1 MMSDRIAAYVDKVYA
16 YAVKK
21 TFSDEEAAELS
32 QEILYTAV
40 RELPRLRDESRFEP
54 WLWSLAQNVAKSFRR
69 KQGKQRAMFSYDI
82 PEDLAYEEDTDSENE
97 ELYALLRRKIAMLSA
112 IYREII
118 LLYYYDGLSTKQISE
133 HLKIP
138 EGTVTWRLSE
148 ARNKLKKECSTMEDF
163 TLKPVKLRIDIY
175 GSGNFGC
182 DVPFPDVYIND
193 ALSQNILYFCYEEAQ
208 SIEEISKLCGVPAYY
223 VEDRIENLM
232 KREAVVRAGKDKYR
246 TDFIIWSD
254 KYGIYCEQTAEKAL
268 MPIMDKL
275 LLALKS
281 IAAEAGGINFYQAGK
296 SAADLFFLY
305 GILAFETERKKF
317 CRLPYPEIKEKYDGN
332 AWCYLGNMET
342 GAHKRIKLTT
352 LHCGNE
358 GVRGRYTHTVYCGFA
373 GLPRREMMFNKQIDA
388 CIDILRTGHSD
399 DRDATAL
406 AVQQGYLQRKED
418 GSLFVTAPAFTDE
431 QMTQFEQIVE
441 RHLSALMDDYSA
453 LAEKWIAG
461 YKKLF
466 PKHLS
471 DDADRMCY
479 SMFKDLYSVIADYA
493 VRTGAAAAPTPGSYC
508 DVLLQI
514 R

>member
-175 GSGNFGC
+175 GSGNFGG

-208 SIEEISKLCGVPAYY
+208 SIEELSKLCGVPAYY

-232 KREAVVRAGKDKYR
+232 KREAVVRTGKDKYR

-317 CRLPYPEIKEKYDGN
+317 CRLPLSGNQEK
-332 AWCYLGNMET
+332 
-342 GAHKRIKLTT
+342 I
-352 LHCGNE
+352 
-358 GVRGRYTHTVYCGFA
+358 
-373 GLPRREMMFNKQIDA
+373 
-388 CIDILRTGHSD
+388 
-399 DRDATAL
+399 
-406 AVQQGYLQRKED
+406 
-418 GSLFVTAPAFTDE
+418 
-431 QMTQFEQIVE
+431 
-441 RHLSALMDDYSA
+441 
-453 LAEKWIAG
+453 
-461 YKKLF
+461 
-466 PKHLS
+466 
-471 DDADRMCY
+471 
-479 SMFKDLYSVIADYA
+479 
-493 VRTGAAAAPTPGSYC
+493 
-508 DVLLQI
+508 
-514 R
+514 

>member
-1 MMSDRIAAYVDKVYA
+1 M
-16 YAVKK
+16 KK

-97 ELYALLRRKIAMLSA
+97 ELYALFAPENCDAVGHIQRNH
-112 IYREII
+112 

-163 TLKPVKLRIDIY
+163 TLKPVKLRIDISEAETLAVTY
-175 GSGNFGC
+175 LFRM
-182 DVPFPDVYIND
+182 YISTM
-193 ALSQNILYFCYEEAQ
+193 LCPQNILYFCYEEAQ

-232 KREAVVRAGKDKYR
+232 KREAVVRTGKDKYR

-305 GILAFETERKKF
+305 GN
-317 CRLPYPEIKEKYDGN
+317 P
-332 AWCYLGNMET
+332 
-342 GAHKRIKLTT
+342 RI
-352 LHCGNE
+352 
-358 GVRGRYTHTVYCGFA
+358 
-373 GLPRREMMFNKQIDA
+373 
-388 CIDILRTGHSD
+388 
-399 DRDATAL
+399 
-406 AVQQGYLQRKED
+406 
-418 GSLFVTAPAFTDE
+418 
-431 QMTQFEQIVE
+431 
-441 RHLSALMDDYSA
+441 
-453 LAEKWIAG
+453 
-461 YKKLF
+461 
-466 PKHLS
+466 
-471 DDADRMCY
+471 
-479 SMFKDLYSVIADYA
+479 
-493 VRTGAAAAPTPGSYC
+493 
-508 DVLLQI
+508 
-514 R
+514 